1 MNSSHSSSKGGEQ
14 RQYQR
19 VGIHEED
26 HDLDLEDE
34 EVHHDLTLQSPSHH
48 HHPESRT
55 FEEDEDEDDPQEEE
69 NDEPPPN
76 PFLDT
81 PIHDSNHHDNI
92 NHKIDEEDDDYEI
105 DSDDEME
112 LERYAFDFSSQQQ
125 KRRQRLHSSS
135 STNMTDAERGRS
147 YSTHSASDLLQQQ
160 QQHQHQ
166 HQPQTV
172 GTDESSFGI
181 HVRDLVQTV
190 VKKARSARLESRR
203 KRAERRLEE
212 GTVVPP
218 FNRRFSRYCGGCGG
232 VCYCCDRYWYYYWQT
247 VCGSSWCDLLDGR
260 GVGLLLVMCGICMGL
275 VTWLDRDHLALWL
288 GVGLVP
294 MVLLRVCAWRL
305 VYWILWGRW
314 IEKRRQET
322 MALYDGL
329 NGEHGTGGTQIIV
342 SDEEFEMM
350 EPKALAFDLE
360 EDTLDD
366 NGTENGNDELSYTSH
381 TSMADPPRPTNQ
393 YDTTTPTKCHG
404 DPNRPPME
412 LV

>member
-1 MNSSHSSSKGGEQ
+1 MNISGSNNSKGGEQ

-19 VGIHEED
+19 VGIHEEQDHDHD
-26 HDLDLEDE
+26 HDLDLEAE

-48 HHPESRT
+48 HHHPAANSCT
-55 FEEDEDEDDPQEEE
+55 FEEEDDEDDPQQED

-81 PIHDSNHHDNI
+81 PIIHASSHDDNI
-92 NHKIDEEDDDYEI
+92 NNKIDDDEDDYEI

-135 STNMTDAERGRS
+135 STNMTDVERGRS
-147 YSTHSASDLLQQQ
+147 YSTHSGSDLLQQQ
-160 QQHQHQ
+160 QQQQ

-181 HVRDLVQTV
+181 HARVLVETV
-190 VKKARSARLESRR
+190 VEKVRSARLESRR

-218 FNRRFSRYCGGCGG
+218 FNRRYCSRYCGGCCGG
-232 VCYCCDRYWYYYWQT
+232 SNNNCCDRYWYYYWQT

-260 GVGLLLVMCGICMGL
+260 GVGLLLVVCGIWIGL
-275 VTWLDRDHLALWL
+275 VTWLDHDHLALWL
-288 GVGLVP
+288 GVGMVP
-294 MVLLRVCAWRL
+294 LVLLRVCAWRL

-329 NGEHGTGGTQIIV
+329 NGEHGTGGTQIIIV
-342 SDEEFEMM
+342 SSDEEEFEMM
-350 EPKALAFDLE
+350 EPTTLNFDLLVE
-360 EDTLDD
+360 EQDTTLED
-366 NGTENGNDELSYTSH
+366 GTQNANDEH
-381 TSMADPPRPTNQ
+381 AMH
-393 YDTTTPTKCHG
+393 K
-404 DPNRPPME
+404 
-412 LV
+412 